1 MMTKRRLIEM
11 IKDVPDNAIVFIPV
25 YMGKGVINVYPLKE
39 MDVINM
45 NELDS
50 IMGDRMNIDM
60 DYENETALENLA
72 KVSQAPLL
80 MLIPYNED
88 NLIE

>member
-1 MMTKRRLIEM
+1 MTKRRLVEM

-25 YMGKGVINVYPLKE
+25 NMGEGVINVYPLKE
-39 MDVINM
+39 IDLINM
-45 NELDS
+45 SELDS
-50 IMGDRMNIDM
+50 IMGDKMNIDM

-80 MLIPYNED
+80 MLIPYDED
-88 NLIE
+88 NLRE